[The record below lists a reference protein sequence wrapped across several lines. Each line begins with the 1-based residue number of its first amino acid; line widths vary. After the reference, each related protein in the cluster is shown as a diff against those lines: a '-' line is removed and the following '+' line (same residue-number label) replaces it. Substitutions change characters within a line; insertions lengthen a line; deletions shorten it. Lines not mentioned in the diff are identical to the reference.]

1 MQSGT
6 ARSETVRVSAQLNLR
21 VLRWD
26 GALPGFVLVHG
37 LASNALLW
45 REGAE
50 MLSQRDP

>member
-37 LASNALLW
+37 RTRA
-45 REGAE
+45 
-50 MLSQRDP
+50 DPGRIET